1 MIAVNTALEVDIYG
15 HVNSTHVIG
24 SQLMNDIGGSGDFL
38 RNSALSSIVTPS
50 TVRCGA
56 ISAIVPMVTLVDH
69 NKHSVNVIVTKHD
82 LVATRPLTLRQVT
95 NQMIATC
102 AHPVYRDLLCDYYDR
117 EVRTVGDHEL
127 HLLGEAVWLHK
138 RYIASGDMRAT
149 P

>member
-24 SQLMNDIGGSGDFL
+24 SQLMNGIGGSGDFL

-56 ISAIVPMVTLVDH
+56 MD
-69 NKHSVNVIVTKHD
+69 
-82 LVATRPLTLRQVT
+82 
-95 NQMIATC
+95 TC
-102 AHPVYRDLLCDYYDR
+102 FAPACL
-117 EVRTVGDHEL
+117 
-127 HLLGEAVWLHK
+127 
-138 RYIASGDMRAT
+138 S